1 LLKSKDRARG
11 QKDTSMIQNRELT
24 MDDYLAMLRRR
35 AKVILFPALLAP
47 LVGFLVSYAFT
58 AKYSSQSTILVE
70 GQKVPNSMVQPVAT
84 EDLAARINTLIP
96 QVTSQAAVKPMLQK
110 IYGAEKSEQSIDQV
124 IDDINTGQNFTVEPV
139 TAQLPNEGQRPANQE
154 PAFKLTYTAS
164 TPREAQAIC
173 GGLASLVLE
182 KNLTYMQDRATGT
195 TNVLS
200 KGIADAKH
208 NLDELD
214 RKLADFKEQY
224 VGQLPGDEENNL
236 KILTGL
242 SSQLDADTQRLN
254 VAQQDKAYTESVLAQ
269 QLATW
274 KSSQSSTNPD
284 TLQKQLSDLQSQLL
298 SLQARYTGDHPD
310 VIKTKADIAEVKK
323 KLAEINN
330 ASSDAPDTASS
341 KASAMEPAE
350 IRQLRMQIHQNED
363 EIAAYSRE
371 EKKIQQQIAV
381 YQGRVSLSPAVEE
394 QYKGLTRDYENAQKN
409 YQDLLA
415 NKNKADLTV
424 NMTNQS
430 QGEQMIIL
438 NPANLPDSP
447 SFPNRWMFAG
457 GGLAAGLAL
466 GIGLALW
473 LELRDQSIR
482 TEADA
487 EAALELPLLAVVPWV
502 GPVAAENG
510 NHKLKFWSRKKSPD
524 EQKETVGV

>member
-1 LLKSKDRARG
+1 
-11 QKDTSMIQNRELT
+11 MIQNRELT
-24 MDDYLAMLRRR
+24 MDDYLSMLRRR
-35 AKVILFPALLAP
+35 AKVILIPALLAP

-58 AKYSSQSTILVE
+58 PKYSSQSTILVE
-70 GQKVPNSMVQPVAT
+70 GQKVPDSMVQPVAT
-84 EDLAARINTLIP
+84 EGLTARINTLIP
-96 QVTSQAAVKPMLQK
+96 EVTSQAALAPMLQK
-110 IYGAEKSEQSIDQV
+110 IYGPDKSQQGIDQV
-124 IDDINTGQNFTVEPV
+124 IDGINSGQTFSVEPV
-139 TAQLPNEGQRPANQE
+139 TAQLPNEARRPGAQE
-154 PAFKLTYTAS
+154 PAFRLTCTAS
-164 TPREAQAIC
+164 TPHEAQEIC
-173 GGLASLVLE
+173 GGVASLVLQ

-200 KGIADAKH
+200 KGIADAKR
-208 NLDELD
+208 NLDNLD
-214 RKLADFKEQY
+214 SSLADFKKQY

-236 KILTGL
+236 RILTGL

-269 QLATW
+269 QLTTW

-284 TLQKQLSDLQSQLL
+284 TLQKQLSDLQSELL
-298 SLQARYTGDHPD
+298 SLQARYTEDHPD

-323 KLAEINN
+323 KLAEINK
-330 ASSDAPDTASS
+330 ASSDSTGADTEKSS
-341 KASAMEPAE
+341 ATEPAE
-350 IRQLRMQIHQNED
+350 IRQLRLQIHQNED
-363 EIAAYSRE
+363 EIAAYTRE
-371 EKKIQQQIAV
+371 EKKIQQEIAT
-381 YQGRVSLSPAVEE
+381 YQGRVSLSPSVEE
-394 QYKGLTRDYENAQKN
+394 KYKGLMRDYDNAQKN

-415 NKNKADLTV
+415 NKDKADLTV

-447 SFPNRWMFAG
+447 SFPNRLFFAG
-457 GGLAAGLAL
+457 GGLGAGLAL

-487 EAALELPLLAVVPWV
+487 EAALELPLLASIPWV
-502 GPVAAENG
+502 GPGLAENG

-524 EQKETVGV
+524 EQKENETVGV